1 MLGLGNR
8 RSNIEVVADILH
20 LGEASVSEIMY
31 ATKLSH
37 TQMKRYLARL
47 VKLGLL
53 QAVKPSD
60 GTPMY
65 KVTPKA
71 VDLLKEID
79 YILET
84 LYCVNS

>member
-53 QAVKPSD
+53 RAVKLSD
-60 GTPMY
+60 GAPMY
-65 KVTPKA
+65 KVTP
-71 VDLLKEID
+71 
-79 YILET
+79 
-84 LYCVNS
+84 

>member
-20 LGEASVSEIMY
+20 LGEASVGEIMY

-53 QAVKPSD
+53 RAVKLSD
-60 GTPMY
+60 GASRY

>member
-1 MLGLGNR
+1 MLALGNR
-8 RSNIEVVADILH
+8 RSNIEVVADILR

-47 VKLGLL
+47 VKLELL
-53 QAVKPSD
+53 RAVELSD
-60 GTPMY
+60 SVPMY
-65 KVTPKA
+65 RATPKA
-71 VDLLKEID
+71 VGLLKEID